1 MHIRSCLRTYVCV
14 STIVSMWQVVCA
26 CVCVRVCA
34 YVHVRVCVCVHTCMC
49 VCVCVCVC
57 VRVCVYVHVC
67 VCVWWVGA
75 RMYVH
80 SKSACCV
87 CTLLY
92 VSLQLSVPLFP
103 PVNFTHQLI
112 TVLL

>member
-14 STIVSMWQVVCA
+14 STIVSMWQVVCMCV

-49 VCVCVCVC
+49 VCV
-57 VRVCVYVHVC
+57 RVCTCMCVC

-75 RMYVH
+75 HMYVH